1 MRILI
6 AAGGWRWIFL
16 INLPVGLIA
25 LAWSRFFPS
34 DPNVRDSGGRLDVRG
49 QALAVEFFALVVVIV
64 EAGERS
70 SVAAWAL
77 IPMTCAV
84 VALYWSDRRSAAPAI
99 PVGSRRR
106 SAWPAVARSSRADR
120 GGRGFGSHR
129 RCDLRRRIPVGADL
143 RDAARRNG
151 VADGDRPDDRSRR
164 VRRTR
169 RSGRRLR
176 WLVQR
181 IPTARWRLRS
191 CRARRGTGL
200 GGWCRRCGLGDAR
213 GHCDRGD
220 CSRRDDVSSAPRG
233 ASSVRMRPTMAAS
246 TASIWVWPADSLH

>member
-1 MRILI
+1 MCI
-6 AAGGWRWIFL
+6 
-16 INLPVGLIA
+16 
-25 LAWSRFFPS
+25 
-34 DPNVRDSGGRLDVRG
+34 RDSVDPVHHQSISHRH
-49 QALAVEFFALVVVIV
+49 AWA
-64 EAGERS
+64 
-70 SVAAWAL
+70 VAARGGARPHR
-77 IPMTCAV
+77 IHAR
-84 VALYWSDRRSAAPAI
+84 SRRPR
-99 PVGSRRR
+99 PPRGSRRR

-143 RDAARRNG
+143 RDAARGNG

-169 RSGRRLR
+169 RSGRRLG

-213 GHCDRGD
+213 GRCDRGD

-233 ASSVRMRPTMAAS
+233 ASSVRMRPVSYTHL
-246 TASIWVWPADSLH
+246 TLPTKRIV